1 MQFLS
6 SQQVA
11 PFLSRRIFARNW
23 RNASTLIAEKTKA
36 LGKKARRQNHKHR
49 VRLGHAIK
57 SNITGEKLSWFLG
70 QIDEGRTEPL
80 TPQELEDLIE
90 LYFTRFDEEL
100 EQINLKQS
108 IGKHRANQHA
118 ARKDVIT
125 MTLEKERNEFRSGGL
140 ELMNLCDPL
149 KLKTLREWDGS
160 ALSVQ
165 HLKLDLVSHN
175 MLQRLKVEQSAKEEQ
190 AANSEQ
196 MET

>member
-1 MQFLS
+1 MTNLRKELEKCKH
-6 SQQVA
+6 
-11 PFLSRRIFARNW
+11 PNSR
-23 RNASTLIAEKTKA
+23 KTKA
-36 LGKKARRQNHKHR
+36 LGKKARRQNNKHK

-125 MTLEKERNEFRSGGL
+125 MTLEKERNEFRTGGL

-149 KLKTLREWDGS
+149 KLKMLRDWDGS

-165 HLKLDLVSHN
+165 HLKLDLVSYN
-175 MLQRLKVEQSAKEEQ
+175 MLQRLKEQSKKKET
-190 AANSEQ
+190 SEQ

>member
-1 MQFLS
+1 QTNLRKELEKCKH
-6 SQQVA
+6 
-11 PFLSRRIFARNW
+11 PNSR
-23 RNASTLIAEKTKA
+23 KTKA
-36 LGKKARRQNHKHR
+36 LGRKARRQNNKHK

-70 QIDEGRTEPL
+70 QLDEGRTEPV
-80 TPQELEDLIE
+80 TPQEFQDLIA

-125 MTLEKERNEFRSGGL
+125 ITLEKEQNEYRTGGL
-140 ELMNLCDPL
+140 ELINICDPL
-149 KLKTLREWDGS
+149 KLKMLRDWDGS

-165 HLKLDLVSHN
+165 HLKLDLISHN
-175 MLQRLKVEQSAKEEQ
+175 MLERLKEPPKEKQQNE
-190 AANSEQ
+190 